1 MQPTTTISPASAT
14 PATRFRVPYLKGGH
28 GVNPKN
34 STYLIPPVRG
44 DSVMTL
50 ADVVGATAARQIEA
64 TGQLIFHSVGYTGRG
79 PHTAQQAVAEAMARD
94 IDPAGTT
101 KVWRSCS
108 TWAT

>member
-1 MQPTTTISPASAT
+1 MPPNLTTSSLAAAT
-14 PATRFRVPYLKGGH
+14 SRFRVPYLKGGR
-28 GVNPKN
+28 GDNPKN
-34 STYLIPPVRG
+34 STYPIPPVRG